1 MWNLYSKLHPL
12 NAEKKWK
19 VGGGKSV
26 VHVRYF
32 LALVCKIWR
41 KELILKG
48 FKGAS
53 WACKGFKAKRLSI
66 WALLM
71 QNLKKFVEKYGN
83 LGKNIWVNKVIF
95 FNWSDICISYVNY
108 SIFFN

>member
-1 MWNLYSKLHPL
+1 MS
-12 NAEKKWK
+12 E
-19 VGGGKSV
+19 GKSV

-53 WACKGFKAKRLSI
+53 WACKGFKARRLSI
-66 WALLM
+66 FTYAIFG
-71 QNLKKFVEKYGN
+71 KVDEK
-83 LGKNIWVNKVIF
+83 
-95 FNWSDICISYVNY
+95 
-108 SIFFN
+108 